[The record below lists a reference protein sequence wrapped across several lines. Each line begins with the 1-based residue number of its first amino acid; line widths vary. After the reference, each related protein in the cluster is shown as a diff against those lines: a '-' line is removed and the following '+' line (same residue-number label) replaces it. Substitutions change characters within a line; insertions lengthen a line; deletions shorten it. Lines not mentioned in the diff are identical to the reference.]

1 MERRSYGLGCMVAG
15 LGSILGLCLLPHLV
29 SAIYSVFAV
38 LFDLQ
43 TASKW
48 LWGDWLRTVVE
59 SDRLY
64 MLLAEG
70 PICCVGVAA
79 LLIVALGVV
88 VWSGESRSE
97 EGEFEDDSSEPYAD
111 GEYDDENDY
120 YDAGEYYVDEVY

>member
-1 MERRSYGLGCMVAG
+1 MERRSYGLGCIIAG
-15 LGSILGLCLLPHLV
+15 LGSVLGLCLLPHLV

-48 LWGDWLRTVVE
+48 LWGDWLGTVVE

-70 PICCVGVAA
+70 PVCCVGVAA
-79 LLIVALGVV
+79 LLIVALGVA
-88 VWSGESRSE
+88 VWSGEAGSE
-97 EGEFEDDSSEPYAD
+97 EDEFNDDPGES
-111 GEYDDENDY
+111 YDD
-120 YDAGEYYVDEVY
+120 G